1 MLSPPLVGQLQFQI
15 GPDANQTVSIDLPDF
30 GANGS
35 ITGDITWDVNQTPP
49 AAGTPFPVSLGG
61 IPSAQSQPSYISSQ
75 TAAEAMIT
83 RLGIAIDNISATVS
97 VMGAVMN
104 RLSYVTNN
112 LQSMSVNL
120 SASQS
125 AIQDTNYAQA
135 STNLSRTQIMQQAA
149 TAVLAQANTSQQTV
163 LKLLQG

>member
-1 MLSPPLVGQLQFQI
+1 MPTS
-15 GPDANQTVSIDLPDF
+15 T
-30 GANGS
+30 
-35 ITGDITWDVNQTPP
+35 TGV
-49 AAGTPFPVSLGG
+49 
-61 IPSAQSQPSYISSQ
+61 PSAQPQRSYISSQ
-75 TAAEAMIT
+75 SAAEAMIT
-83 RLGIAIDNISATVS
+83 RLGNAIDNISATVS

-120 SASQS
+120 TASQS